1 MAVNG
6 SWVCDLDLRGVS
18 EALAAGKVTSVEAT
32 EAYLDRIARHDGVL
46 RSYIT
51 VMGEA
56 ARARARA
63 ADAEQAAGR
72 RRGPLHGVPIALK
85 DLIAVGGVRMTGGS
99 EMLADHVP
107 ARDAFVTERLH
118 AAGAVILGKLAMHEF
133 AFGAARGWT
142 GPFPPGAIRGTSA
155 ARPPAPPRAR
165 AWPRRPDSAAGALGS
180 DTGGS
185 IRGPAAM
192 CGLVGHKPTYGL
204 VSRGGVLAMDW
215 SLDHVG
221 PMTRSVWDAAVMLQ
235 AIAGH
240 DPADTSS
247 LAAPVPDYLAHLE
260 DGARGLKLGLL
271 RRFYV
276 DWPGLDAE
284 VRAAALA
291 AFDVLT
297 REGATVQ
304 DVDAP
309 TLDLAPAIWTCF
321 LAEMY
326 EYHREMSRRAPEK
339 YREGTR
345 VRLYMGAL
353 VSAQDFL
360 RAQRLRVR
368 FKREIE
374 ALLDTV
380 DVLVFP
386 GQAGPAQRFEDI
398 SSLEVMAPGGRY
410 TSPWNLLGLPAVSV
424 PAGFT
429 RAGLPVSIQ
438 LVGRMGDDAT
448 VLRVARAYER
458 ATDWHTRRPDP
469 AGWRLA

>member
-1 MAVNG
+1 MAVSA

-46 RSYIT
+46 RAYIT
-51 VMGEA
+51 VMGDA
-56 ARARARA
+56 ARARART
-63 ADAEQAAGR
+63 ADAEQSGGR
-72 RRGPLHGVPIALK
+72 RRGPLHGVPVALK
-85 DLIAVGGVRMTGGS
+85 DLIAVAGVRMTGGS

-107 ARDAFVTERLH
+107 PRDAFVTERLQ

-133 AFGAARGWT
+133 AFGRPAVD
-142 GPFPPGAIRGTSA
+142 GPFPTGRNPWDIRRAPAGSSSGSGVA
-155 ARPPAPPRAR
+155 AAAGLC
-165 AWPRRPDSAAGALGS
+165 AGALGS

-204 VSRGGVLAMDW
+204 VSRAGVLAMDW

-221 PMTRSVWDAAVMLQ
+221 PMTRSVWDSAVMLQ

-240 DPADTSS
+240 DPADPGS
-247 LAAPVPDYLAHLE
+247 LAAPVPDYLTHLD

-284 VRAAALA
+284 VRAAALD

-297 REGATVQ
+297 REGAALS

-360 RAQRLRVR
+360 RAQRLRAR
-368 FKREIE
+368 FKREID

-438 LVGRMGDDAT
+438 IVGRRGDDAT
-448 VLRVARAYER
+448 VLRAARAYER

-469 AGWRLA
+469 AGWQLA

>member
-1 MAVNG
+1 MAVSA

-46 RSYIT
+46 RAYIT
-51 VMGEA
+51 VMGDA

-63 ADAEQAAGR
+63 ADAEQSGGR
-72 RRGPLHGVPIALK
+72 RRGPLHGVPVALK
-85 DLIAVGGVRMTGGS
+85 DLIAVAGVRMTGGS

-107 ARDAFVTERLH
+107 ARDAFVTERLQT
-118 AAGAVILGKLAMHEF
+118 AGAVILGKLAMHEF
-133 AFGAARGWT
+133 AFGRPAVD
-142 GPFPPGAIRGTSA
+142 GPFPTGRNPWDIRRAPAGSSSGSGVA
-155 ARPPAPPRAR
+155 AAAGLC
-165 AWPRRPDSAAGALGS
+165 AGALGS

-204 VSRGGVLAMDW
+204 VSRAGVLAMDW

-221 PMTRSVWDAAVMLQ
+221 PMTRSVWDSAVMLQ

-240 DPADTSS
+240 DPADPGS
-247 LAAPVPDYLAHLE
+247 LAAPVPDYLTHLD

-284 VRAAALA
+284 VRAAARD

-297 REGATVQ
+297 REGAALS

-360 RAQRLRVR
+360 RAQRLRAR
-368 FKREIE
+368 FKREID

-438 LVGRMGDDAT
+438 IVGRRGDDAT
-448 VLRVARAYER
+448 VLRAARAYER

>member
-1 MAVNG
+1 
-6 SWVCDLDLRGVS
+6 
-18 EALAAGKVTSVEAT
+18 
-32 EAYLDRIARHDGVL
+32 
-46 RSYIT
+46 
-51 VMGEA
+51 
-56 ARARARA
+56 
-63 ADAEQAAGR
+63 
-72 RRGPLHGVPIALK
+72 
-85 DLIAVGGVRMTGGS
+85 
-99 EMLADHVP
+99 
-107 ARDAFVTERLH
+107 
-118 AAGAVILGKLAMHEF
+118 
-133 AFGAARGWT
+133 
-142 GPFPPGAIRGTSA
+142 
-155 ARPPAPPRAR
+155 
-165 AWPRRPDSAAGALGS
+165 
-180 DTGGS
+180 
-185 IRGPAAM
+185 M

-204 VSRGGVLAMDW
+204 VSRAGVLAMDW

-221 PMTRSVWDAAVMLQ
+221 PMTRSVWDSAVMLQ

-240 DPADTSS
+240 DPADPGS
-247 LAAPVPDYLAHLE
+247 LAAPVPDYLAHLD

-284 VRAAALA
+284 VRAAALD

-297 REGATVQ
+297 REGAALS
-304 DVDAP
+304 DVDVP

-360 RAQRLRVR
+360 RAQRLRAR
-368 FKREIE
+368 FKREID

-429 RAGLPVSIQ
+429 RARLPVSIQ
-438 LVGRMGDDAT
+438 IVGRRGDDAT

>member
-1 MAVNG
+1 
-6 SWVCDLDLRGVS
+6 
-18 EALAAGKVTSVEAT
+18 
-32 EAYLDRIARHDGVL
+32 
-46 RSYIT
+46 
-51 VMGEA
+51 
-56 ARARARA
+56 
-63 ADAEQAAGR
+63 
-72 RRGPLHGVPIALK
+72 
-85 DLIAVGGVRMTGGS
+85 
-99 EMLADHVP
+99 
-107 ARDAFVTERLH
+107 
-118 AAGAVILGKLAMHEF
+118 
-133 AFGAARGWT
+133 
-142 GPFPPGAIRGTSA
+142 
-155 ARPPAPPRAR
+155 
-165 AWPRRPDSAAGALGS
+165 
-180 DTGGS
+180 
-185 IRGPAAM
+185 
-192 CGLVGHKPTYGL
+192 
-204 VSRGGVLAMDW
+204 MDW

-240 DPADTSS
+240 DPTDTSS

-297 REGATVQ
+297 REGATVS

-360 RAQRLRVR
+360 RAQRLRLR
-368 FKREIE
+368 FQREIE

>member
-1 MAVNG
+1 MAV
-6 SWVCDLDLRGVS
+6 SAAWICDLDLRGVS

-32 EAYLDRIARHDGVL
+32 EAYLDRIAHHDGVL
-46 RSYIT
+46 RAYIT
-51 VMGEA
+51 VMGDA
-56 ARARARA
+56 ARAQARA
-63 ADAEQAAGR
+63 ADAEQSVGR
-72 RRGPLHGVPIALK
+72 RRGHLHGVPIALK
-85 DLIAVGGVRMTGGS
+85 DLIAVAGVRMTGGS

-107 ARDAFVTERLH
+107 ARDAFVTERLQT
-118 AAGAVILGKLAMHEF
+118 AGAVILGKLAMHEF
-133 AFGAARGWT
+133 AFGRPVLD
-142 GPFPPGAIRGTSA
+142 GPFATGRNPWDIRRAPAGSSSGSGVA
-155 ARPPAPPRAR
+155 AAAGLC
-165 AWPRRPDSAAGALGS
+165 AGALGS

-204 VSRGGVLAMDW
+204 VSRSGVLAMDW

-240 DPADTSS
+240 DAADTSS

-260 DGARGLKLGLL
+260 DGARGLKVGLL

-297 REGATVQ
+297 REGTTVKE
-304 DVDAP
+304 VDAP
-309 TLDLAPAIWTCF
+309 MLDLAPAIWSCF

-345 VRLYMGAL
+345 IRLYMGAL
-353 VSAQDFL
+353 VTAQDFL

-368 FKREIE
+368 FKRDID

-429 RAGLPVSIQ
+429 RGGLPVSIQ
-438 LVGRMGDDAT
+438 IVGRMGDDAT

-458 ATDWHTRRPDP
+458 ATDWHTKRPDP
-469 AGWRLA
+469 AGWKLP

>member
-1 MAVNG
+1 MAVSA

-46 RSYIT
+46 RAYIT
-51 VMGEA
+51 VMGDA

-63 ADAEQAAGR
+63 ADAEQSGGR
-72 RRGPLHGVPIALK
+72 RRGPLHGVPVALK
-85 DLIAVGGVRMTGGS
+85 DLIAVAGVRMTGGS

-107 ARDAFVTERLH
+107 GRDAFVTERLQ

-133 AFGAARGWT
+133 AFGRPAVD
-142 GPFPPGAIRGTSA
+142 GPFPTGRNPWDIRRAPAGSSSGSGVA
-155 ARPPAPPRAR
+155 AAAGLC
-165 AWPRRPDSAAGALGS
+165 AGALGS

-204 VSRGGVLAMDW
+204 VSRAGVLAMDW

-221 PMTRSVWDAAVMLQ
+221 PMTRSVWDSAVMLQ

-240 DPADTSS
+240 DPADPGS
-247 LAAPVPDYLAHLE
+247 LAAPVPDYLAHLD

-284 VRAAALA
+284 VRAAALD

-297 REGATVQ
+297 REGAALS

-368 FKREIE
+368 FKREID

-410 TSPWNLLGLPAVSV
+410 TSPWNLLGLPAASV

-438 LVGRMGDDAT
+438 IVGRMGDDAT
-448 VLRVARAYER
+448 VLRAARAYER